1 MWTHSRLRAEAT
13 WGEGKAGAPKGQD
26 FKFQVRNQDVGARA
40 GSRGRYTSSREGLQG
55 VSSEKEEGIFKSKE
69 GQSQCSLELRE
80 RVQSEWC
87 DGWVPWQGQ
96 RVGWP

>member
-69 GQSQCSLELRE
+69 GQSVSVLLGTKRE
-80 RVQSEWC
+80 SA
-87 DGWVPWQGQ
+87 
-96 RVGWP
+96 VGVV